1 MPKPLLDRL
10 DQIPIAGLTLLA
22 LMSMVGWYVVNGGLS
37 GGLVEIDRAA
47 PLGYQYLVDLNSA
60 EWPELAQLPEVGPVL
75 AQRIVD
81 SRRTDGPYDLPDDLM
96 RVNGIGPKT
105 LDRVRKHL
113 LPLPGE
119 TQVAGQ

>member
-1 MPKPLLDRL
+1 M
-10 DQIPIAGLTLLA
+10 LA
-22 LMSMVGWYVVNGGLS
+22 LVSMVGWYVLKGGLS

-47 PLGYQYLVDLNSA
+47 PLGYQYLVDLNAA

-75 AQRIVD
+75 ARRIVE
-81 SRRTDGPYDLPDDLM
+81 SRRVDGPYETPADLL

-105 LDRVRKHL
+105 LERVRKYL

-119 TQVAGQ
+119 ETVAGR